1 MTTKRKATKR
11 TPQQREAARA
21 AREAKVEA
29 MQADLA
35 AGVEALA
42 DSEQWK
48 SWLDFLRS
56 FHAYSVNN
64 VLLIQAQCPHASQVA
79 GFRAWQAKGRQVRKG
94 ETGIRI
100 FGKPFRKVSEEDE
113 RTGET
118 VSRWVK
124 CPPPVATVFDV
135 SQTDPIEGVEQ
146 PEMPVHWLE
155 GDDPAAIFARI
166 REHMTAQG
174 WTVERETIPGDT
186 NGFCMVDGSRRIVVD
201 ADLSPAHAAKTMLH
215 EAAHALLHT
224 DEDGKATKDADS
236 ATREVEA
243 ESVAYVVAGMHG
255 LDTSAYTFGYVTGW
269 AGGDPAAI
277 KATAARVQEAAH
289 ALLDALAAA
298 PEADEAAELV
308 AA

>member
-1 MTTKRKATKR
+1 MTTKRKNTMTAK
-11 TPQQREAARA
+11 QREASRA

-35 AGVEALA
+35 AGVAALA

-48 SWLDFLRS
+48 AWLDFLGS

-64 VLLIQAQCPHASQVA
+64 VMLIQAQCPHASQVA

-94 ETGIRI
+94 EKAIRI
-100 FGKPFRKVSEEDE
+100 FGKPMRKVTEEDE
-113 RTGET
+113 KTGES

-124 CPPPVATVFDV
+124 CPPPVANVFDV

-146 PEMPVHWLE
+146 PAAPVQRLH
-155 GDDPAAIFARI
+155 GDDPAELVERI
-166 REHMTAQG
+166 TEHMTAQG
-174 WTVERETIPGDT
+174 WTVEREHIPGET
-186 NGFCMVDGSRRIVVD
+186 NGFCTIDGSRRIVVD
-201 ADLSPAHAAKTMLH
+201 ADLSDAHAAKTAIH

-224 DEDGKATKDADS
+224 DDDGKGIKEQDS

-243 ESVAYVVAGMHG
+243 ESVAYVVAGLHG
-255 LDTSAYTFGYVTGW
+255 LDTSAYSFGYVTGW
-269 AGGDPAAI
+269 AGGDADAI
-277 KATAARVQEAAH
+277 KATAARVQAAAH
-289 ALLDALAAA
+289 ELLDALATD
-298 PEADEAAELV
+298 EAEAAEPL